1 MAKPRVF
8 VSSTFYDLRYVRE
21 DIDRFLKEIGYEPV
35 RHETGGV
42 PYGKEKPLEDYAYKE
57 VERCDII
64 VCIIGGRFGTEST
77 DRSGTSIT
85 QKELLRA
92 IERGIQVFIFVEKG
106 VANEYQTYIL
116 NKENTDIKY
125 RHVDDVRVYKFIE
138 ELYTLPSNNP
148 ITPFESS
155 KDIIDFLRTQ
165 FAGLFQRFL
174 AEQQRISEINVL
186 GEMKSIAS
194 TLQQLV
200 KFLTEER
207 ENKDEAI
214 RQIILSNHPAFRRF
228 AKITNTRYRIFFTNK
243 QELDAWLKAR
253 RFTPVSYENLD
264 PDSIYEWESEE
275 GYIKIT
281 EDIFDNNGALK
292 PYTEQQW
299 NDNWIQFIEKPQN
312 ISDDELPF

>member
-8 VSSTFYDLRYVRE
+8 VSSTFYDLRYIRE

-42 PYGKEKPLEDYAYKE
+42 PYGKEEPLEDYAYKE

-77 DRSGTSIT
+77 DRSGASIT
-85 QKELLRA
+85 QKELLKA
-92 IERGIQVFIFVEKG
+92 IENGIQVFIFVEKG
-106 VANEYQTYIL
+106 VASEYQTYIL
-116 NKENTDIKY
+116 NKGKADVKY

-138 ELYTLPSNNP
+138 DIYKLPSNNP
-148 ITPFESS
+148 VTPFESS
-155 KDIIDFLRTQ
+155 KEIIDFLRTQ

-214 RQIILSNHPAFRRF
+214 RQIILANHPAFRRF
-228 AKITNTRYRIFFTNK
+228 ATITNTTYRVFFTNK

-253 RFTPVSYENLD
+253 GFTPVALENID
-264 PDSIYEWESEE
+264 QDNKYEWKSDK

-281 EDIFDNNGALK
+281 EDIFYNNGALK

-299 NDNWIQFIEKPQN
+299 SDNWIQFVEKTQN
-312 ISDDELPF
+312 IPYEELPF